1 MSARHAIEVSLA
13 QLAKDPRCI
22 ADAIALQIRTTRLKR
37 LWRIED
43 WLMLRRQQHPRIR
56 RWLHAELVAI
66 GWRKR

>member
-1 MSARHAIEVSLA
+1 MRAPIEVSLA
-13 QLAKDPRCI
+13 QLSKDPRCI

-43 WLMLRRQQHPRIR
+43 WLMLRRQQHPRIK
-56 RWLHAELVAI
+56 RWLHAKLVAI